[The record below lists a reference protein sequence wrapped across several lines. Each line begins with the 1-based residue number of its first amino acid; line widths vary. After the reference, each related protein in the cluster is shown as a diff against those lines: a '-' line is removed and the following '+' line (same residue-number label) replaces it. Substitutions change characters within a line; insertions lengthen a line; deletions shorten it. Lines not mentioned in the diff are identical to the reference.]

1 MNLILLK
8 KKIQIF
14 ILFDNKQSLYL
25 NHNLFSIY
33 NVWMQELNSDFIQ
46 LLATVFAFLKNK
58 LYFIQLFK
66 K

>member
-1 MNLILLK
+1 
-8 KKIQIF
+8 
-14 ILFDNKQSLYL
+14 L